1 MARTW
6 RAGSALVGPI
16 MKALTPSSAPF
27 FLMPASMAL
36 NHGMPP
42 IFTTTPMT
50 GLSADA
56 KDGPARA
63 NETAPAKRVRLKRST
78 MLNLPVRPVSRRIAF
93 YQLNAVR
100 IC

>member
-6 RAGSALVGPI
+6 SAGSALVGPI
-16 MKALTPSSAPF
+16 MKALTPSSADF

-63 NETAPAKRVRLKRST
+63 SETTPAKRARLKWST
-78 MLNLPVRPVSRRIAF
+78 MLNLPVRPISRRVAF
-93 YQLNAVR
+93 FQP
-100 IC
+100 